1 MLCNPSLNIDHTDS
15 HGVNA
20 FFMAAYHGNIGVM
33 RRLMEKGADMFQKNV
48 NGSNVLHIAVKKGNL
63 DVIRE
68 LIRI

>member
-1 MLCNPSLNIDHTDS
+1 
-15 HGVNA
+15 
-20 FFMAAYHGNIGVM
+20 MAAYHGNIGVM